1 MKRCVVIGG
10 AKIGNYERVRGC
22 LAADDFFIYC
32 DSGLRHLEKL
42 GFEPDLI
49 VGDFDSHADPGLP
62 VETITLPR
70 AKDDTDTVYGMRC
83 GLERGFENFLFI
95 GVIGGRFDHSLGN
108 VSMLLKLDTLGL
120 SGKIIDD
127 YSEME
132 IVSPRRGTVQV
143 PERYPF
149 FSLLA
154 VGGEA
159 RGVCERGVKFPLE
172 DAKITPDY
180 QYGVSNEVLP
190 GQTAEVSVREGRLL
204 LIKDIV

>member
-10 AKIGNYERVRGC
+10 AEITNYERVRGC

-42 GFEPDLI
+42 DFEPDLI

-83 GLERGFENFLFI
+83 GLERGFESFLFI

-108 VSMLLKLDTLGL
+108 VSMLLKLDALGL

-132 IVSPRRGTVQV
+132 VVSPRRGVVQV
-143 PERYPF
+143 PGSYPF

-154 VGGEA
+154 VGGAA

-172 DAKITPDY
+172 DAEITPDY